1 MNVLFNGKNI
11 EIKENKS
18 LLDLLNDLDINTQ
31 YTAVSVNNVL
41 VQKIR
46 HPEFIPNKN
55 AVIEI
60 LTPMQGG

>member
-55 AVIEI
+55 DVIEI